1 MITTSYIRLTKAA
14 ETLETDEDTLLIAA
28 SERKI
33 RLYWLLNKIVE
44 AELGFYEEAANPE
57 PDEPPSWWV
66 PQDFALK
73 HFMYIPL
80 SFDEAAELL
89 RSDVISARA
98 NQLSDQFGP
107 NMSFWVP
114 FNKHSRLGGGLNEE
128 DLRVNKGVLF
138 IKTVDLEN
146 MKKQQS
152 TPPIEAVGNNPK
164 HMGKDH
170 ISEKLSLLN
179 QAAVKFWANADPN
192 DRETHPTNI
201 KVAAWLHERGLHEST
216 ADNAA
221 SLIRPQ
227 WAPKGRKPDI

>member
-33 RLYWLLNKIVE
+33 RLYWLLNKVVE
-44 AELGFYEEAANPE
+44 AELGFYEEAANPG

-98 NQLSDQFGP
+98 NLLSDQFGP

-114 FNKHSRLGGGLNEE
+114 FNRHSILGGGLNKE
-128 DLRVNKGVLF
+128 DLRINKEVLF
-138 IKTVDLEN
+138 IKTIDLEN
-146 MKKQQS
+146 IQKQQS
-152 TPPIEAVGNNPK
+152 TPPIQSVENNSK
-164 HMGKDH
+164 HTGKDH
-170 ISEKLSLLN
+170 ISKKLSLLN
-179 QAAVKFWANADPN
+179 QAAVKFWANADRN

-201 KVAAWLHERGLHEST
+201 EVSAWLQKCGMLETT

-221 SLIRPQ
+221 SLIRPE
-227 WAPKGRKPDI
+227 WAPRGRKPEI